1 MDTHYSVT
9 RWLLI
14 QKIKHKDDAVFFIQ
28 LDYRCFVQTMQEKL
42 IRLKIKDDAV
52 FSVGLLMFCSNQA
65 RRAYYIKNQR

>member
-1 MDTHYSVT
+1 
-9 RWLLI
+9 
-14 QKIKHKDDAVFFIQ
+14 
-28 LDYRCFVQTMQEKL
+28 MQEKL